1 MVAPIPYNLSPG
13 RVQHPAQGLCPA
25 GGNAATIRRASPP
38 KRVSIL
44 SILLFAAVLL
54 LQSGDADEIIVSAER
69 RDTAKAEAPLSVST
83 FDSEELLRINAD
95 HPSEV
100 LNRSAGVL
108 IHRGA
113 GQEHLTAIRSPVL
126 TSGAGAGSFLY
137 LEDGVP
143 LRAAAFANVNGLF
156 EAHGEIAERIEVV
169 RGPSGA
175 AYGAN
180 AIHGLVNV
188 LTRQPADNAFLAET
202 SIDTIGRIKGRAFA
216 SEIIGRHG
224 VFAGASVLD
233 DPGFRADS
241 GVDQQKATLRH
252 DYDGDA
258 VRVRT
263 ILAGYNLNQETA
275 GFVEGPAAYRDRSL
289 RLTNANPN
297 SFRDARGARLS
308 SRVDFDLGDGAS
320 LSLTPYAR
328 WNEMAFRLHFF
339 PSQALET
346 NAHWSVGAQN
356 AFYVDRGGVSAIVGI
371 DADYS
376 KGDLTEFQSIPNVGS
391 FTQGLHYDYE
401 VAATSLSPFA
411 SVSVDIAPRLKATA
425 AARLDHT
432 RYDYDN
438 RTAAGTI
445 GRFLRPDDRKD
456 RFTTVSPK
464 LSLAWDA
471 GGANIYA
478 SYARGA
484 RPPQTTDLY
493 RLQINQTD
501 PAEPETLDAVELGVK
516 GAHGPIRYEAAGY
529 FMWKRNFFFRDA
541 DGFNVNDG
549 RTRHVGGEAEIS
561 ADLPLDFALDGNV
574 GYGRHTY
581 RFDRPVLSLPQ
592 ASETIRFGDDVDTA
606 PRWLAG
612 LRGRWSPDD
621 VPLSAEIEWVFVDEY
636 FLDAANSATYPG
648 HSLVHLRGAWEI
660 SDRIAATV
668 VLRNAFNKLYAER
681 GDFAFGAERYFP
693 GEGRVAAFGL
703 RISS

>member
-1 MVAPIPYNLSPG
+1 MSVA
-13 RVQHPAQGLCPA
+13 
-25 GGNAATIRRASPP
+25 
-38 KRVSIL
+38 
-44 SILLFAAVLL
+44 LFAAVLL
-54 LQSGDADEIIVSAER
+54 LQSGAADEIIVSEDR

-83 FDSEELLRINAD
+83 IGGEEILRINAD

-100 LNRSAGVL
+100 INRSAGVL
-108 IHRGA
+108 VHRGN

-143 LRAAAFANVNGLF
+143 LRAAGFANVNGLF
-156 EAHGEIAERIEVV
+156 DAHGEIADRIEVL

-180 AIHGLVNV
+180 ALHGVVNV
-188 LTRQPADNAFLAET
+188 ITRGPEENSFLVET
-202 SIDTIGRIKGRAFA
+202 GVDTIGRIKARAFL
-216 SEIIGRHG
+216 SDRIGRHG

-241 GVDQQKATLRH
+241 GVDQQKLSLRH
-252 DYDGDA
+252 DYAGDV

-263 ILAGYNLNQETA
+263 ILAGYNLHQETA
-275 GFVEGPAAYRDRSL
+275 GFVEGPAAYRDRAL
-289 RLTNANPN
+289 RRTNANPN

-308 SRVDFDLGDGAS
+308 SRVDVDLGDGVT

-328 WNEMAFRLHFF
+328 WNEMAFLLHFF

-346 NAHWSVGAQN
+346 NAHWSFGAQN
-356 AFYVDRGGVSAIVGI
+356 ALYLDRGGVSAILGF

-376 KGDLTEFQSIPNVGS
+376 KGDLTELQSIPNVGS

-401 VAATSLSPFA
+401 IAATSLSPFA
-411 SVSVDIAPRLKATA
+411 SVSFDIAPRLKATA

-438 RTAAGTI
+438 RTGAGTI
-445 GRFLRPDDRKD
+445 GRFLRPDDRED

-464 LSLAWDA
+464 FSLAYDA
-471 GGANIYA
+471 GRANIYA

-493 RLQINQTD
+493 RLQINQTTA
-501 PAEPETLDAVELGVK
+501 PAAPETLDAVELGVK
-516 GAHGPIRYEAAGY
+516 GAAGPFRYEAAGY
-529 FMWKRNFFFRDA
+529 FMWKRHFFFRDA

-561 ADLPLDFALDGNV
+561 ADLPFGVALDGNV
-574 GYGRHTY
+574 SYGRHTY

-612 LRGRWSPDD
+612 VRGRWSRED
-621 VPLSAEIEWVFVDEY
+621 VPFSAEVEWVYVDDY
-636 FLDAANSATYPG
+636 FLDAANTATYPG
-648 HSLVHLRGAWEI
+648 HSLVHLRSAFEL
-660 SDRIAATV
+660 SRRVTATLA
-668 VLRNAFNKLYAER
+668 LRNAFNKLYAER

-693 GEGRVAAFGL
+693 GEGRVAAFAL

>member
-1 MVAPIPYNLSPG
+1 MSSVL
-13 RVQHPAQGLCPA
+13 L
-25 GGNAATIRRASPP
+25 AAA
-38 KRVSIL
+38 
-44 SILLFAAVLL
+44 LLF
-54 LQSGDADEIIVSAER
+54 QSGAADEVIVSAER
-69 RDTAKAEAPLSVST
+69 RNAAKSEAPLSVST
-83 FDSEELLRINAD
+83 IGGEEILRINAD

-100 LNRSAGVL
+100 INRRAGVL

-143 LRAAAFANVNGLF
+143 LRAAGFANVNGLF
-156 EAHGEIAERIEVV
+156 EAHGEIADRIEVL

-180 AIHGLVNV
+180 AIHGVVNV
-188 LTRQPADNAFLAET
+188 LTRQPVDNTFLAET
-202 SIDTIGRIKGRAFA
+202 SVDTIGRIKGRAVA
-216 SEIIGRHG
+216 SDVIGRHG

-241 GVDQQKATLRH
+241 GVDQQKMSLRH
-252 DYDGDA
+252 DYAGDA

-275 GFVEGPAAYRDRSL
+275 GFVEGPAAYRDTAL
-289 RLTNANPN
+289 RRANANPN
-297 SFRDARGARLS
+297 SFRDARGVRLS
-308 SRVDFDLGDGAS
+308 SRVDLDLGDGVT

-346 NAHWSVGAQN
+346 NAHWSLGAQN
-356 AFYVDRGGVSAIVGI
+356 ALYIDRGGVSAIAGL
-371 DADYS
+371 DMDYS
-376 KGDLTEFQSIPNVGS
+376 KGDLTEFQSISNVGS

-411 SVSVDIAPRLKATA
+411 SISVDIAPRLKATA

-432 RYDYDN
+432 RYEYDN
-438 RTAAGTI
+438 RTGAGTV
-445 GRFLRPDDRKD
+445 GRFLRPGDRKD

-464 LSLAWDA
+464 FSLAYDA
-471 GGANIYA
+471 GRANIHA

-493 RLQINQTD
+493 RLQINQTTA
-501 PAEPETLDAVELGVK
+501 PAAPETLDAFELGVK
-516 GAHGPIRYEAAGY
+516 GAAGAIRYEAAGY

-549 RTRHVGGEAEIS
+549 RTRHVGGEVEIS
-561 ADLPLDFALDGNV
+561 AGLPLGFAIDSNV
-574 GYGRHTY
+574 SYGRHTY

-592 ASETIRFGDDVDTA
+592 ASEAIRFGDDVDTA

-612 LRGRWSPDD
+612 LRGRWSREE
-621 VPLSAEIEWVFVDEY
+621 VPVSAEFEWVYVDDY
-636 FLDAANSATYPG
+636 FLDAANTAIYPG
-648 HSLVHLRGAWEI
+648 HSLVHLRGAWKI
-660 SDRIAATV
+660 SGRLTATLA
-668 VLRNAFNKLYAER
+668 LRNAFNKLYAER

-693 GEGRVAAFGL
+693 GEGRVASFGL
-703 RISS
+703 RITS